1 MAKAVI
7 KDKPFAKLKRI
18 EDKDYSNARL
28 KATKYPKVV
37 KINQVLPFRIKFT
50 NIMIPGYGPNDVPP
64 IGIAIVGYN
73 NYIL

>member
-7 KDKPFAKLKRI
+7 KDKPFAKLKRL
-18 EDKDYSNARL
+18 EDKDYSNAKITTR
-28 KATKYPKVV
+28 KYPRVV

-50 NIMIPGYGPNDVPP
+50 NIMIPGYGPNNAPP